1 MTKSVAPTRRRG
13 SDKRDRLV
21 AAATQ
26 LLLEQGIERTTLAD
40 VAAAADGAGAAVGA
54 PDGLAAQLLSGQAKD
69 PDIPEIEQSSGPA
82 AAMRPPAVVANRTVT
97 IAAEDKAS
105 IERIDVLLSQSRSAP
120 AALDGSRPVPDVRRL
135 HGTFQW

>member
-1 MTKSVAPTRRRG
+1 MQPWLLLPTCCTG
-13 SDKRDRLV
+13 VVVDAAV
-21 AAATQ
+21 AA
-26 LLLEQGIERTTLAD
+26 
-40 VAAAADGAGAAVGA
+40 GAGAAVGV
-54 PDGLAAQLLSGQAKD
+54 PDGLEPQLLSGQAKD

-135 HGTFQW
+135 HGTFQS